1 MGRYMENGFDPDLM
15 LKVIPWTIER
25 LVRGE
30 YRLILD
36 NSGIPQSMECD
47 PDYGKRSVSL
57 IEEDLK
63 AVLPAERTE
72 KLFALREHR
81 TPQEVSE
88 ALAVALPPH
97 VKIPEPLPRST

>member
-1 MGRYMENGFDPDLM
+1 MAGQGAERYLGRYKENGFDPDLM
-15 LKVIPWTIER
+15 LKVIPRTIQR

-30 YRLILD
+30 YRLTLD
-36 NSGIPQSMECD
+36 NSGIPQSLECD

-72 KLFALREHR
+72 KLFALREQCTPEELRRLSR
-81 TPQEVSE
+81 T
-88 ALAVALPPH
+88 
-97 VKIPEPLPRST
+97 RSLGT